1 MELNPVVHA
10 AELPCGQPVLKPMG
24 SIAVASSYKK
34 RASQREDAS
43 FPALRRIIMRA
54 IIGAGIQVKDEQRH
68 QNVMLQYASN
78 ADHFVN
84 QSPIGTYDKP

>member
-10 AELPCGQPVLKPMG
+10 DELPCGQPVLKLMG

-34 RASQREDAS
+34 RAAQGEDAS
-43 FPALRRIIMRA
+43 FPVLRRIIMRA
-54 IIGAGIQVKDEQRH
+54 IIGAGIQLKDEQRH

-78 ADHFVN
+78 GDHSIN
-84 QSPIGTYDKP
+84 